1 MTASTTA
8 QLRLYPASPPC
19 PIDAIAVTVCRED
32 GGALRLRF
40 ELAGNLRRVA
50 VPRPQ
55 RARMADGLWAH
66 TCCEA
71 FVGLP
76 GSPAYREF
84 NFSPSGEWAIYDFD
98 AYRQRSSPGIV
109 PPAPLIAS
117 RLETDRLVLDV
128 TLDTAAL
135 PQGSPLELGL
145 TTVVE
150 TLDGTLS
157 YWALHHPGARPDFHL
172 RDAFTLTLA
181 RP

>member
-1 MTASTTA
+1 MTASATA
-8 QLRLYPASPPC
+8 LLRPFPASRPC
-19 PIDAIAVTVCRED
+19 PIDSVAVRVCRED
-32 GGALRLRF
+32 GGGLRLRF
-40 ELAGNLRRVA
+40 ELVGNVQRVA
-50 VPRPQ
+50 VPGPRA
-55 RARMADGLWAH
+55 ARMADGLWAH

-71 FVGLP
+71 FIGLP

-98 AYRQRSSPGIV
+98 AYRQRSAAGIV

-117 RLETDRLVLDV
+117 RLEADRLVLDA
-128 TLDTAAL
+128 TLDAATV
-135 PQGSPLELGL
+135 PRGSPLELGL

-150 TLDGTLS
+150 AADGTLS